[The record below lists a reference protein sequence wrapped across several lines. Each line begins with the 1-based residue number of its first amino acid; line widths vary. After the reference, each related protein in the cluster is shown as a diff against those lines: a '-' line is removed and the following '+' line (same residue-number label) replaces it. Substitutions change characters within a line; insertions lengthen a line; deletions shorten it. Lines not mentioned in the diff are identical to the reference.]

1 MPLEGAT
8 LDENLSSSFAAALRG
23 CPCRKPDG
31 TLPQGRTGTGRSAA
45 FLKEGFL
52 RTQNPPLIFHRM
64 SLQRARRSLLVGL
77 LLSLMSQE
85 EVFTTS
91 TNPSGKPDNP
101 AEKSRALSP
110 EERRVLRD
118 RYQRFRQLAPEQ
130 QEQLRLRLREF
141 QNLPADQKEILKRRQ
156 EFLAQLTPE
165 QRQRVQRLY
174 QHWQNLPP
182 ERRQRLA
189 RRLRKLKELPPEER
203 ERALSQMPLWQ
214 RLDPEPRQAFTDLM
228 DHLPG
233 DPTAH

>member
-8 LDENLSSSFAAALRG
+8 PDENLSSSFAAGLRG
-23 CPCRKPDG
+23 ACRKPDG
-31 TLPQGRTGTGRSAA
+31 TLPQGRTGTGRSAG
-45 FLKEGFL
+45 FLKEGFS
-52 RTQNPPLIFHRM
+52 RTQNPPLSLFQRM
-64 SLQRARRSLLVGL
+64 SLQRAGRSLLVGL

-85 EVFTTS
+85 NVLTMSTS
-91 TNPSGKPDNP
+91 PSGKLDNP

-110 EERRVLRD
+110 EESRVLWD
-118 RYQRFRQLAPEQ
+118 RYQRFRQLPPEQ
-130 QEQLRLRLREF
+130 QERLRLRLREF

-214 RLDPEPRQAFTDLM
+214 RLDPEQRQAFTDLM
-228 DHLPG
+228 DHLP
-233 DPTAH
+233 